1 MSRAR
6 DHRQTKRQ
14 HDTIN
19 ACGERMNK
27 RWNQRTHARNLTA
40 SLSASRLCVSRCRAL
55 TAVKKK
61 KNNTRPQ
68 STARD
73 PERRPSGKTAGIRR
87 SEVSHQPVSLHSRGP
102 LSVKERRW
110 GKIWLQPAAFLTQHK
125 RGYLGLCI
133 FIIST
138 KGKQGA
144 KWWIWLWASSTQ
156 GLLHLLDPPPAAS

>member
-55 TAVKKK
+55 TAGK
-61 KNNTRPQ
+61 KNKITPALNRPPETLSDGILGRQEGSAGLRSVTSPSPRTHVGLCQWRSEGGGRFGCSLQRSWLNTKRIFRLVHFHNKHKRKTGTKVMNLALSIINTRP
-68 STARD
+68 
-73 PERRPSGKTAGIRR
+73 PSLA
-87 SEVSHQPVSLHSRGP
+87 
-102 LSVKERRW
+102 
-110 GKIWLQPAAFLTQHK
+110 
-125 RGYLGLCI
+125 
-133 FIIST
+133 
-138 KGKQGA
+138 
-144 KWWIWLWASSTQ
+144 
-156 GLLHLLDPPPAAS
+156 DPPPAAC